1 MDTPPGVCGGDPGV
15 SMNQSVTK
23 FFFLVV
29 TFLLTMIRLSPPAF
43 AVTDTLI
50 IDARANIFGAGYST
64 PPAPD
69 GGGGGLLPP
78 VLTFSPGSNLLLSFS
93 SVTGLVS
100 CCFQPGSP
108 YNGPDGG
115 GDATGT
121 TDITSYG
128 GISGI
133 VHGARTMFLV
143 GVFLDASEPM
153 DPAPARLDFT
163 SADGFTDLYPLLS
176 QTFFVGDGL
185 TGTGSG
191 TVQRFH
197 VPTGATRFYL
207 GFADSYLFGNPT
219 GPPGQYDNN
228 TGSLTANMTV
238 VPEPSSLLLM
248 ASGLVGLGLASLR
261 RGRRSSGGA
270 V

>member
-1 MDTPPGVCGGDPGV
+1 M
-15 SMNQSVTK
+15 SRSA
-23 FFFLVV
+23 FSSLLVV
-29 TFLLTMIRLSPPAF
+29 IAFLLLTIATPPPAF
-43 AVTDTLI
+43 AVTGTLT
-50 IDARANIFGAGYST
+50 IDARANIFGAGHSI

-69 GGGGGLLPP
+69 GGGGGLLPSL
-78 VLTFSPGSNLLLSFS
+78 LTFSPGSNLLLTFS

-115 GDATGT
+115 GDASGT

-133 VHGARTMFLV
+133 VRGDRTMFLV
-143 GVFLDASEPM
+143 GIFLDASEPI
-153 DPAPARLDFT
+153 DPAPGRLDFT
-163 SADGFTDLYPLLS
+163 SGDGFTDLYPELA

-207 GFADSYLFGNPT
+207 GFADSNLFGNPT

-228 TGSLTANMTV
+228 TGSLTATLTV
-238 VPEPSSLLLM
+238 IPEPASLMLL
-248 ASGLVGLGLASLR
+248 ASGLGWFNLGFGTGY
-261 RGRRSSGGA
+261 RGRARRP
-270 V
+270 